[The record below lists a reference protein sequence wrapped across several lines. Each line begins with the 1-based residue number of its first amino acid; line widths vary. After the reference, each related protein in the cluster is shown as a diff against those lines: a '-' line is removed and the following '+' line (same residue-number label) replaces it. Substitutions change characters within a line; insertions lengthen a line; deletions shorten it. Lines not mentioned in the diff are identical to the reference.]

1 MSGCQG
7 ARNTEAALTTTTKEL
22 VTMAAKQ
29 TITVT
34 RKDVEAL
41 ATRLERRALI
51 IVNAKDHSDLR
62 LAAATLR
69 QVLRQGFAESPF
81 AVELED

>member
-1 MSGCQG
+1 M
-7 ARNTEAALTTTTKEL
+7 
-22 VTMAAKQ
+22 AKQ

-34 RKDVEAL
+34 RHDAEAL

-51 IVNAKDHSDLR
+51 TTNPKDCSDLR
-62 LAAATLR
+62 LAAASLR
-69 QVLRQGFAESPF
+69 QVLRQGFAESSF